1 MWRAR
6 RRPSVPARPGPR
18 TTPRRHPCE
27 WPPRIL
33 LTAPVA
39 AALVPLTA
47 APAAAAAPGGE
58 RGAIGNR
65 FMWPWDSVA
74 AECTTVL
81 GPAGYGGVRLSP
93 PQDSVKP
100 SGGRPWWE
108 IDQPAG

>member
-1 MWRAR
+1 
-6 RRPSVPARPGPR
+6 
-18 TTPRRHPCE
+18 
-27 WPPRIL
+27 
-33 LTAPVA
+33 
-39 AALVPLTA
+39 
-47 APAAAAAPGGE
+47 
-58 RGAIGNR
+58 
-65 FMWPWDSVA
+65 MWPWDSVA

>member
-1 MWRAR
+1 PAGGRPYPRGPAPGPPLGGTRANGRLASSSR
-6 RRPSVPARPGPR
+6 RRSPPRSSRSPPRPPR
-18 TTPRRHPCE
+18 PRR
-27 WPPRIL
+27 
-33 LTAPVA
+33 
-39 AALVPLTA
+39 
-47 APAAAAAPGGE
+47 PGGE

-93 PQDSVKP
+93 PQNSVKP